1 MADPLLFPSS
11 LPNIR
16 RRDATDFEAPPCRL
30 KIPAFPVTRS
40 GSPPPPSNGH
50 FRTSRCP
57 QTLSPSLKFK
67 ESIVRTLS
75 TVDHFKERL
84 IIHIRLV
91 CE

>member
-16 RRDATDFEAPPCRL
+16 RRDVTDFEAPPCRL

-40 GSPPPPSNGH
+40 GSPPPSSNGH

-57 QTLSPSLKFK
+57 LTLFPSCHLIFRR
-67 ESIVRTLS
+67 RTERAPLCLLFLLS
-75 TVDHFKERL
+75 T
-84 IIHIRLV
+84 
-91 CE
+91 